1 MNRQNSVRVTLIKS
15 LIGVI
20 REHKACVFGLGLHRR
35 GHTVCIPNT
44 QENMGMIKK
53 VCYLLRVES

>member
-20 REHKACVFGLGLHRR
+20 REHKACVLGLGLRRR
-35 GHTVCIPNT
+35 GHTVYIPNT